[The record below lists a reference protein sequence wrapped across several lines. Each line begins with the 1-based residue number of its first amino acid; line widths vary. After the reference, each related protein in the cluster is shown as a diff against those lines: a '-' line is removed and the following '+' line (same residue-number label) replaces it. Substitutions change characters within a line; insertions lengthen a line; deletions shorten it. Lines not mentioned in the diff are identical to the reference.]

1 MVRKAVILGIGVV
14 NGLNDGVILLIQL
27 RAVQHIGYAV
37 RQLRDCHL
45 EMTMYSIRTSPRITT
60 HTRDEYAYD
69 QLLALL
75 SDPEFGPDAKLP
87 AEHTLAER
95 FGVSRP
101 MLRQAL
107 TRLRSEGRIYSR
119 KGSGSYVSADMTAAQ
134 ALSFSTLASIPDV
147 RSFLDFRRSL
157 EGECAA
163 CAAQAG
169 DRVAFAKLRKSHLK
183 LTQAVAAGETGIEQD
198 IAFHMAVAQSTGNRF
213 FSHTLSALSEQM
225 NFSIR
230 LVRDL
235 AASPIG
241 SRKQQVLHE
250 HEQILEA
257 IDNGDAEAAR
267 KAMRAHIDGGIARL
281 FGK

>member
-1 MVRKAVILGIGVV
+1 
-14 NGLNDGVILLIQL
+14 
-27 RAVQHIGYAV
+27 
-37 RQLRDCHL
+37 
-45 EMTMYSIRTSPRITT
+45 MYSIRTSPHIAA

-75 SDPEFGPDAKLP
+75 SDPEFGPDTRLP
-87 AEHTLAER
+87 AEHALAER

-119 KGSGSYVSADMTAAQ
+119 KGSGNYVSAETAAGQ

-147 RSFLDFRRSL
+147 RSFLEFRRSL

-169 DRVAFAKLRKSHLK
+169 DRVAFAKLRKTHARLD
-183 LTQAVAAGETGIEQD
+183 QAIAAGEAGIDQD

-213 FSHTLSALSEQM
+213 FAHTLAALSEQM
-225 NFSIR
+225 SFSIR

-235 AASPIG
+235 GGRPVSTRQTEVI
-241 SRKQQVLHE
+241 RE
-250 HEQILEA
+250 HQRILDA
-257 IDNGDAEAAR
+257 IDAGDAEAAR
-267 KAMRAHIDGGIARL
+267 EAMRAHIDGGIARL
-281 FGK
+281 FGR

>member
-1 MVRKAVILGIGVV
+1 
-14 NGLNDGVILLIQL
+14 
-27 RAVQHIGYAV
+27 
-37 RQLRDCHL
+37 
-45 EMTMYSIRTSPRITT
+45 MYSIRTSPHIPA

-75 SDPEFGPDAKLP
+75 SDPEFGPDTRLP
-87 AEHTLAER
+87 AEQTLAER

-107 TRLRSEGRIYSR
+107 ARLRAEGRIYSR
-119 KGSGSYVSADMTAAQ
+119 KGSGSYVGNEMTVSQ

-147 RSFLDFRRSL
+147 RSFLEFRRSL

-163 CAAQAG
+163 CAAQLG
-169 DRVAFAKLRKSHLK
+169 DRVAFAKLRKSHLR
-183 LTQAVAAGETGIEQD
+183 LGQALAAGESGIEQD

-213 FSHTLSALSEQM
+213 FAHTLAALSEQM

-235 AASPIG
+235 AGRPIV
-241 SRKQQVLHE
+241 SRKQEVLRE
-250 HEQILEA
+250 HEQILDA
-257 IDNGDAEAAR
+257 IDAGDAAAAR
-267 KAMRAHIDGGIARL
+267 DAMRAHIDGGIARL
-281 FGK
+281 FGR